1 MRNRILA
8 VTLLLVLTL
17 SARAWLSA
25 APVKPARRPLAEFPM
40 QIGEYKVVNSRKIED
55 DVQKVLKADDY
66 IDRRYVTADGRSAD
80 LFIAFYEAQRA
91 GESMHSPKN
100 CLPGSGWEPVLSDTI
115 QVPYDGSTVAVNRYV
130 VENAGHRSLIL
141 YWYQSPNR
149 IIASEYAGKFYLVY
163 DAIKTKR
170 RDGAIVRLVFDLPK
184 SASLETVQARAT
196 SLASAVLAADGPY
209 LPN

>member
-1 MRNRILA
+1 MRNRVIA
-8 VTLLLVLTL
+8 VVVLMLITLTT
-17 SARAWLSA
+17 RAWLSA
-25 APVKPARRPLAEFPM
+25 APVKPVRRPLTEFPA
-40 QIGEYKVVNSRKIED
+40 QIGEYRAVGSRTIGE

-66 IDRRYVTADGRSAD
+66 IDRRYVAADGRAAD

-100 CLPGSGWEPVLSDTI
+100 CLPGSGWEPVLSDT
-115 QVPYDGSTVAVNRYV
+115 VPVPHNGRSVTVNRYV
-130 VENAGHRSLIL
+130 VENAGRRSLIL

-163 DAIKTKR
+163 DAMKTKR
-170 RDGAIVRLVFDLPK
+170 RDGAIVRLVFDLPRGANMD
-184 SASLETVQARAT
+184 SVQSRAT
-196 SLASAVLAADGPY
+196 ALASAVLAADTPY